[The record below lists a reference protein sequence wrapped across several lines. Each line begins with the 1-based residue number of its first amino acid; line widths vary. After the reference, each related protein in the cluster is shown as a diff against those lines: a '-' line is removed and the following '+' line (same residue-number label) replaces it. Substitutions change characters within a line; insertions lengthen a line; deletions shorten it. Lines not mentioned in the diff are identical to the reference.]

1 MPGQDLQVSGLA
13 DVKLITATRRSVTRF
28 GKIPRYAE
36 GLYDLGNRVYAWV
49 VPNGSWGESN
59 AGIVAGD
66 GGSLLVDT
74 LWDLGFTREMLRAMA
89 PVTREAPIKYLIN
102 SHADGDH
109 LWGNQ
114 LVEDA
119 EIIRTTACDQEA
131 GEVKPASMIMLRW
144 LGEILERFGIGK
156 ARKAGAYFH
165 SLVAPYD
172 FRGIEF
178 KPASRTFEGE
188 MVLEAGGREI
198 RLIDVGPAHSRSDLV
213 VHVPDAKALFC
224 GDILFAGCTPVLWAG
239 PIENYISALDKILS
253 MDVDTLVP
261 GHGPISDKGAVA
273 LQKEYLEYVR
283 DEAGRRFDAGL
294 SAKQA
299 AYEIALSEDFRR
311 RVFSRWDSP
320 ERILT
325 NTYMIHRRLRGR
337 IGRLKTAEKMMLL
350 REQALLASEFADAS
364 RAPTIGHPEER

>member
-1 MPGQDLQVSGLA
+1 MSGLA
-13 DVKLITATRRSVTRF
+13 DVKLITGTRRSVTRF
-28 GKIPRYAE
+28 GRIPRYSE
-36 GLYDLGNRVYAWV
+36 GLYDLGDRVYAWV

-59 AGIVAGD
+59 AGLVTGD

-74 LWDLGFTREMLRAMA
+74 LWDLGFTREMLQAMA
-89 PVTREAPIKYLIN
+89 PVTREAPIEYLIN

-119 EIIRTTACDQEA
+119 EIIRTTACDEEA
-131 GEVKPASMIMLRW
+131 EEVKPASMITLRR
-144 LGEILERFGIGK
+144 LGGILERFGIGK
-156 ARKAGAYFH
+156 AGKAGAYFH
-165 SLVAPYD
+165 SLVSPYD
-172 FRGIEF
+172 FRGIEL

-198 RLIDVGPAHSRSDLV
+198 RLIGVGPAHSRGDLV
-213 VHVPDAKALFC
+213 VHVPDAKVLFC

-239 PIENYISALDKILS
+239 PIANFVSALDKILS
-253 MDVDTLVP
+253 MDVDVLVP

-311 RVFSRWDSP
+311 RVFSSWDSP

-325 NTYMIHRRLRGR
+325 NTYMIHRHLRGR
-337 IGRLKTAEKMMLL
+337 IGRLKAAEKMMLL
-350 REQALLASEFADAS
+350 REQALLASEFADAPRS
-364 RAPTIGHPEER
+364 PTNGHPERR